1 VIYYFAECNTG
12 QRTDTGVLQSE
23 DAILALLPSEGV
35 IIYMHQGTRILRL
48 FGISAALLL
57 GGVIAHAQDTTIEA
71 GDSYTGTLSDD
82 AASFNYDLTRTNTPI
97 LISVTAT
104 DFPPTLGLAL
114 SGSQNGSISVSFDG
128 DVGNPLFIPPLPEGT
143 AAQIQVT
150 STQFPAAGDFSV
162 SAVAVQTAPIG
173 AGETLDGEIG
183 ADGLPAFFS
192 FDAQVGKLVTVTA
205 TGGGFDTRLKLFAPG
220 AILSTAADND
230 GGLGYDPEIY
240 QAVLSGSGAGYIEV
254 APAFAGESGKFQ
266 VTLTV
271 TDPPTLDETAPTVI
285 RLGDSRGNSG
295 LTFTGSAG
303 GKAEITVKSVGGDTS
318 DAKIAVYQD
327 GIRLV
332 WDDRYDPE
340 GSGTYQIDTTTDS
353 PVYIIITADTRFD
366 EYKEGQFEVSFK
378 RL

>member
-1 VIYYFAECNTG
+1 
-12 QRTDTGVLQSE
+12 
-23 DAILALLPSEGV
+23 
-35 IIYMHQGTRILRL
+35 MHQGARILRL
-48 FGISAALLL
+48 VGLSALLL
-57 GGVIAHAQDTTIEA
+57 GAVVASAQDGTIKA
-71 GDSYTGTLSDD
+71 GDTYTGTLSNET
-82 AASFNYDLTRTNTPI
+82 ASFNYDLTRTTTPI

-150 STQFPAAGDFSV
+150 STQFPAEGDFSV

-183 ADGLPAFFS
+183 AADGLPAFFS

-205 TGGGFDTRLKLFAPG
+205 AGNGFDTRLKLFAPG
-220 AILSTAADND
+220 AILSTAQDND

-254 APAFAGESGKFQ
+254 APAFAGDSGKFQ

-271 TDPPTLDETAPTVI
+271 SDPPTLDENAPTII
-285 RLGDSRGNSG
+285 RLGDSRGSAG
-295 LTFTGSAG
+295 LMFTGAAG
-303 GKAEITVKSVGGDTS
+303 GKAEITVKSAGGDTS

-332 WDDRYDPE
+332 WEDRYDPE
-340 GSGTYQIDTTTDS
+340 DSGTYQIDTTTDS
-353 PVYIIITADTRFD
+353 PVYIIVTADTRFD

-378 RL
+378 GL